1 MKISENKLRKLIR
14 EQIDDMVTVREVVM
28 GGPLERSIKRWNS
41 AVGLSSSADYDDIPL
56 IFQDLSVDEA
66 IQLVDELK
74 EFMDQVSDLWDEMK
88 PEQERE
94 ERGSRLGIRR
104 REP

>member
-1 MKISENKLRKLIR
+1 MKVTRRQLR
-14 EQIDDMVTVREVVM
+14 QIIKEELTMVIPKTDKQSGEGSMARGQLSRTGQIAAMLLQMIHDDT
-28 GGPLERSIKRWNS
+28 
-41 AVGLSSSADYDDIPL
+41 
-56 IFQDLSVDEA
+56 DLP
-66 IQLVDELK
+66 ELK